1 MQFGGYSLFAVAK
14 FIEVAPFFFY
24 PVRIVM
30 TLFPIIPGRMAEFPV
45 PESVIY
51 PGLGQFA

>member
-1 MQFGGYSLFAVAK
+1 MQFGGYPLFAVAK
-14 FIEVAPFFFY
+14 FIEVATFFFY

-30 TLFPIIPGRMAEFPV
+30 TFFPIIPGCMAEFLV

-51 PGLGQFA
+51 PGLGPFA